1 MAELNSESLPLP
13 LNERDRLDA
22 LHRYQILDTPPEEAF
37 DDLTALAAH
46 ICGTPIALVSLVDA
60 QRQWFKSKVGVTA
73 TETPREIAFCS
84 YTILQPDQLFVVP
97 NALEDERFA
106 TNPLVTN
113 DPEIRFYAGAPL
125 VSPDGYALGT
135 LCVIDRV
142 PRQLSEEQLQA
153 LKALGRQV
161 ISQLELRIN
170 LAKVQQTSTKLQS
183 TVAALHQSNQHLQQT
198 LQELR
203 QAQTQLVQAEKM
215 SSLGQLVAGMAHE
228 INNPVTFIHCN
239 LPHVRRYAT
248 DLLELVSIYQEHCPH
263 LSPEAQSRVKAIDAD
278 FMVQDLRKVL
288 SSLEVGTGRIHQIV
302 RSLQNFSGKDRNQ
315 KELVDIHQG
324 LDDTL
329 LILQHRLQT
338 QSAAIAVVKEYGELP
353 IVECYGGPLNQ
364 VFMNVLTNAIHALEQ
379 ASQDR
384 STADLTQH
392 PPTITLRTE
401 VVNLAQ
407 KGETAIRIRIADNG
421 LGIPQDAIPQ
431 IFDPFFTTKPTGK
444 GVGLGLS
451 ISYHVIVEKH
461 GGQLKCFSEPGKG
474 TEFWIE
480 IPHKEVNQTKPNLPI
495 AAESRAKIQ
504 SLEVV

>member
-1 MAELNSESLPLP
+1 MSELNSESYPLP
-13 LNERDRLDA
+13 INESDRLDA

-46 ICGTPIALVSLVDA
+46 ICGTPMALVSLVDA
-60 QRQWFKSKVGVTA
+60 HRQWFKSKVGVAA

-84 YTILQPDQLFVVP
+84 HTILQPEQLFIVP

-106 TNPLVTN
+106 TNPLVTA
-113 DPEIRFYAGAPL
+113 DPQIRFYAGTPL
-125 VSPDGYALGT
+125 VSPDGHALGT

-142 PRQLSEEQLQA
+142 PRQLTKEQIQA
-153 LKALGRQV
+153 LRALGRQV
-161 ISQLELRIN
+161 INQLELRIN
-170 LAKVQQTSTKLQS
+170 LAKVQQTSTELET
-183 TVAALHQSNQHLQQT
+183 TVKALHRSNQHLNQT

-203 QAQTQLVQAEKM
+203 QTQTQLVQAEKM
-215 SSLGQLVAGMAHE
+215 SGLGQLVAGVAHE

-239 LPHVRRYAT
+239 LPHIRRYAT
-248 DLLELVSIYQEHCPH
+248 DLLELVSLYQERCPQ
-263 LSPEAQSRVKAIDAD
+263 LDPEGQSRVEAIDAD
-278 FMVQDLRKVL
+278 FIVQDLKKIL
-288 SSLEVGTGRIHQIV
+288 GSIEVGTSRIHQIV

-338 QSAAIAVVKEYGELP
+338 QSASIRLVKEYGELP
-353 IVECYGGPLNQ
+353 MVECYGGPLNQ
-364 VFMNVLTNAIHALEQ
+364 VFMNVLTNAVHALEQ

-384 STADLTQH
+384 STVELANQ
-392 PPTITLRTE
+392 PPTITIRTE
-401 VVNLAQ
+401 VVDWERGEWERG
-407 KGETAIRIRIADNG
+407 GETAIRIRIADNG
-421 LGIPQDAIPQ
+421 LGIPKDVIHQ
-431 IFDPFFTTKPTGK
+431 IFDPFFTTKPTGQ

-451 ISYHVIVEKH
+451 ISYQVVVEKH

-480 IPHKEVNQTKPNLPI
+480 IPHKEINQVEPNVLI
-495 AAESRAKIQ
+495 RAKTGAR
-504 SLEVV
+504 S